1 LNPNPKRRN
10 AMATRGA
17 GDKGPVVHP
26 VLATL
31 AGDVHPGDAV
41 RLQGYVG
48 PTKNGETLLL
58 YAALED
64 LSDYID
70 VPRDEVLRSAEAP
83 EAWRRK
89 AESTCG

>member
-48 PTKNGETLLL
+48 PTRDGETLRL

-70 VPRDEVLRSAEAP
+70 VPRDEVLGRP
-83 EAWRRK
+83 RRRRRWRRK

>member
-1 LNPNPKRRN
+1 
-10 AMATRGA
+10 MATRGA

-48 PTKNGETLLL
+48 PTKNGETLRL

-64 LSDYID
+64 LSDYRGTRCSGR
-70 VPRDEVLRSAEAP
+70 PR
-83 EAWRRK
+83 RRRR
-89 AESTCG
+89 